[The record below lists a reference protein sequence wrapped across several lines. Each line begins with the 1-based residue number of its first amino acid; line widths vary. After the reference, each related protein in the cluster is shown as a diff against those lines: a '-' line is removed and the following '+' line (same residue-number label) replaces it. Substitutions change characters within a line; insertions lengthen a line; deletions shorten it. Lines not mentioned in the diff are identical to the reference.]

1 MFVGNASQGVFDRIG
16 LKEVSI
22 TFVSDQEGF
31 DWAEFW
37 ADVLNISEDLDSPD
51 DFDPNSYLGECD
63 CFASMLVIMHGADDG
78 LGTTNATNVTW
89 GDALLIEDKQMAQIS
104 DMFKG
109 IRFCK
114 KCTLELRSCYQGR
127 NELLLARL
135 KANTGCD
142 VKLYRNKVSIL
153 GEEEKRK

>member
-1 MFVGNASQGVFDRIG
+1 
-16 LKEVSI
+16 
-22 TFVSDQEGF
+22 
-31 DWAEFW
+31 
-37 ADVLNISEDLDSPD
+37 
-51 DFDPNSYLGECD
+51 
-63 CFASMLVIMHGADDG
+63 MLVIMHGADDG
-78 LGTTNATNVTW
+78 LGTTNATNVIW
-89 GDALLIEDKQMAQIS
+89 GDALLIEDKQMTQIS